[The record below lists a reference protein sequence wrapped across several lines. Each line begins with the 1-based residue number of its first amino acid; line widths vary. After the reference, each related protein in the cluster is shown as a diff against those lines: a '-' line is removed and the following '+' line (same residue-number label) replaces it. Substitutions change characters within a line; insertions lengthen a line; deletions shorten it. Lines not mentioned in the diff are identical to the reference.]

1 MASFRVDATV
11 IPVPVLEET
20 EWGASPLLWLFFGSN
35 VVAKN
40 RIGGAKTKSTKV
52 VSHLEGLAGGGGW
65 LLSRHLSVVVS
76 LSTFEIE
83 YQRD

>member
-40 RIGGAKTKSTKV
+40 RIGGAKKKSTKV
-52 VSHLEGLAGGGGW
+52 VSKGW
-65 LLSRHLSVVVS
+65 PFE
-76 LSTFEIE
+76 STSFCG
-83 YQRD
+83 RFAFHF